1 MGQQKCVVMVINHTI
16 KRRKYLKI
24 FWFCFIHRNL
34 TRIQMYIVSW
44 PNTKH
49 WLMNHI
55 SNWVMI
61 MKWRAWLHDK
71 CHACKHIEAETRWPP
86 FPRRRFQMHF
96 LEWKCIN
103 FDGDFTEVCS
113 WGSKQQFPSIGLDNG
128 LAPARRQAIIW
139 TNEGWFTDAY
149 MRHSAWMS

>member
-1 MGQQKCVVMVINHTI
+1 MGMIQITKKCDSSKLNLFNRHKLHAYDIVGQQKCVVMIINHTI

-49 WLMNHI
+49 WLMIHI
-55 SNWVMI
+55 SIWVMI
-61 MKWRAWLHDK
+61 IKWSAWLHDK

-96 LEWKCIN
+96 L
-103 FDGDFTEVCS
+103 
-113 WGSKQQFPSIGLDNG
+113 
-128 LAPARRQAIIW
+128 IIMKMCEYRLRFHW
-139 TNEGWFTDAY
+139 SLFLGVQTTISQHWF
-149 MRHSAWMS
+149 R